1 MPDTTPKRRGRIL
14 VSLLL
19 LLLTVGVVPLL
30 WTSRQLV
37 SESRQMLEDD
47 QKQLQFDKA
56 RALSQ
61 QVGEYLASIR
71 GRVHTIAKTLE
82 MDTDTSGIAFATRLA
97 RMLDAKAL
105 VRFTEEDS
113 PIYYIGVVDPSG
125 RGPSA
130 GQDFYDTTIRT
141 YMEESFAQALQ
152 GNSVVSNPVMW
163 KVAKEPMVVVAEP
176 VRHGDDV
183 QGVVVAVASLG
194 PLWKMAKDLAEGASV
209 EVYIV
214 DRRGQLVAHSDPQ
227 RLEGTLD
234 LSGLE
239 IVKDFIASG
248 GAISSS
254 REFQIPV
261 AGAPP
266 RQMLGSYRKVPD
278 DSGLG
283 IIVQVDLD
291 KAYHAVD
298 QMRRQ
303 STFLVAGVTVLA
315 VLVGVWF
322 AGQISQPIRQ
332 LARGARQLATGDYA
346 TRVSVSA
353 RNEVGELADAFN
365 LMGED
370 IQKAMVEI
378 QKQSETNK
386 ELFMGSIK
394 MLANAIDEK
403 DPYTRGHSERV
414 AYYSMVIA
422 KHLGMSEEEVEK
434 VYLSGIIH
442 DVGKIG
448 IEDKILRKPAALT
461 DEEYEIMKQHPT
473 KGAHILDA
481 VPVLKAM
488 AGAGL
493 QHHENIDGS
502 GYPDKLKGDEIPLL
516 GRIVSVADA
525 FDAMTTDRPYSKAMT
540 FEASLARLRFLAG
553 KKFDPDC
560 VTAME
565 KAGAAGD
572 LSTAKARRASVESR
586 KQPAPAEAA
595 ATAVPSAGASPGTS
609 AT

>member
-1 MPDTTPKRRGRIL
+1 MTQTTPKRRGRIL

-19 LLLTVGVVPLL
+19 LLFMVGVVPLL
-30 WTSRQLV
+30 WTSHRLV
-37 SESRQMLEDD
+37 SESREMLKFD
-47 QKQLQFDKA
+47 QKQLQQDKA

-61 QVGEYLASIR
+61 QIGEYLASVR
-71 GRVHTIAKTLE
+71 GRVLTIAKTLE
-82 MDTDTSGIAFATRLA
+82 LDTDPSGIAFAQRLA
-97 RMLDAKAL
+97 RILDQKAL
-105 VRFTEEDS
+105 VSFTEEDS
-113 PIYYIGVVDPSG
+113 PIYYIGVVDRSG

-130 GQDFYDTTIRT
+130 GQDFQYDQTIRA
-141 YMEESFAQALQ
+141 YLEEGFAQALQ
-152 GNSVVSNPVMW
+152 GNSVTSNPVMW
-163 KVAKEPMVVVAEP
+163 KTAKEPLVVVAEP
-176 VRHGDDV
+176 VKHKDSV
-183 QGVVVAVASLG
+183 QGVVVSVATLG
-194 PLWKMAKDLAEGASV
+194 PLWKMAKELAEGASV
-209 EVYIV
+209 EVYVV
-214 DRRGQLVAHSDPQ
+214 DKQGRLVAHSDPQ

-234 LSGLE
+234 VSAIE
-239 IVKDFIASG
+239 VVRAFIRSG
-248 GAISSS
+248 GALTETI
-254 REFQIPV
+254 EFQIPT
-261 AGAPP
+261 ASGPP
-266 RQMLGSYRKVPD
+266 RQMLGSYRRVPD

-283 IIVQVDLD
+283 VIVQIDLD
-291 KAYHAVD
+291 KAYHTVEE
-298 QMRRQ
+298 MRRQ

-315 VLVGVWF
+315 ILVGVWF
-322 AGQISQPIRQ
+322 AGQIIRPIRQ
-332 LARGARQLATGDYA
+332 LALGARQLATGDYA
-346 TRVSVSA
+346 TRVSVPS

-365 LMGED
+365 QMGDD

-586 KQPAPAEAA
+586 KQPPSADPPPAAP
-595 ATAVPSAGASPGTS
+595 PAGAS
-609 AT
+609 